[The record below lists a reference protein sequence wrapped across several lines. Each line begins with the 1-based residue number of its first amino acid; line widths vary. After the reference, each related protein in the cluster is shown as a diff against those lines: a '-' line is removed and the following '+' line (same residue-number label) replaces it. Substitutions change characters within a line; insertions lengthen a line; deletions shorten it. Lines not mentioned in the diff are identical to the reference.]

1 MANNIMAATVA
12 APQVL
17 VSQQL
22 AATETT
28 QYTSPTSPATA
39 SGTKIST
46 ATLTNTNAIGGAA
59 VTVSL
64 SVLKTGQTADGTHRV
79 LAGLSLAGGESTVL
93 AELVGVF
100 LGPGDFISAIAGTA
114 SVVVLVVSGV
124 VFS

>member
-1 MANNIMAATVA
+1 MANNIMAATIA
-12 APQVL
+12 APQIL

-39 SGTKIST
+39 SGTKIS
-46 ATLTNTNAIGGAA
+46 AASLCNSSGSA

-64 SVLKTGQTADGTHRV
+64 SILKVGQTADGTHRV
-79 LAGLSLAGGESTVL
+79 LSGYALGVGDTLVL
-93 AELVGVF
+93 EMLKDHF
-100 LGPGDFISAIAGTA
+100 LGPGDFISAIA
-114 SVVVLVVSGV
+114 SVATSITLVVSGV

>member
-1 MANNIMAATVA
+1 MAATSGL
-12 APQVL
+12 PQVL

-28 QYTSPTSPATA
+28 QYTGPASSA
-39 SGTKIST
+39 VKLAT

-64 SVLKTGQTADGTHRV
+64 SVLKSGQTADGTHRV
-79 LAGLSLAGGESTVL
+79 LSGYSLAAGDSTVL
-93 AELVGVF
+93 AELAGVF